1 MRCISLL
8 HDCVTHH
15 QQQQMLDTEAHDTA
29 MIIVLLLY
37 SSYFAQD
44 IDFCKFC
51 MSRQHDGAG
60 YVHVSVAPPAIVA
73 VLAQVP
79 VAVPEEAQAVV
90 SQATGGFVSLTI
102 LPRHV
107 KDSSLDDMVWSLLTF
122 HDYVQYHVKCFK
134 VIRHVS
140 VAKSCLIM
148 HNESACN

>member
-1 MRCISLL
+1 MTVL
-8 HDCVTHH
+8 
-15 QQQQMLDTEAHDTA
+15 A
-29 MIIVLLLY
+29 MFLNW
-37 SSYFAQD
+37 A
-44 IDFCKFC
+44 
-51 MSRQHDGAG
+51 
-60 YVHVSVAPPAIVA
+60 APPAIVT

-134 VIRHVS
+134 VKRHLH
-140 VAKSCLIM
+140 VAKSCLIVHDQSDM
-148 HNESACN
+148 QLNFDIAI

>member
-1 MRCISLL
+1 
-8 HDCVTHH
+8 
-15 QQQQMLDTEAHDTA
+15 
-29 MIIVLLLY
+29 
-37 SSYFAQD
+37 
-44 IDFCKFC
+44 

-60 YVHVSVAPPAIVA
+60 YVLVPAGPPATVT

-79 VAVPEEAQAVV
+79 VAVPEEVRAVV

-122 HDYVQYHVKCFK
+122 HDYIQYHVKCFK
-134 VIRHVS
+134 VKRRVY

-148 HNESACN
+148 HDQSACS